1 MIESPFRSIEQEL
14 CTNRTGRDSRIISF
28 TTSIDRIEV
37 STDWKSWNLNF
48 HKENS
53 RTRISTLFILQ
64 MNTLQS
70 YIIIT
75 TYLCIYLYIQQKL
88 ISPTQ
93 QDLMLQKYISKSTRL
108 KIEYTKKYCSQH
120 NANPICNCRTC
131 KKDVKSTNPN
141 MRGSNIFG

>member
-1 MIESPFRSIEQEL
+1 
-14 CTNRTGRDSRIISF
+14 
-28 TTSIDRIEV
+28 
-37 STDWKSWNLNF
+37 
-48 HKENS
+48 
-53 RTRISTLFILQ
+53 

-108 KIEYTKKYCSQH
+108 KIEYKKNIVVNIMQIQFAIAEHAKRMSNQQIR
-120 NANPICNCRTC
+120 ICEAQTYLGNFTSIDQRGIY
-131 KKDVKSTNPN
+131 ST
-141 MRGSNIFG
+141 